1 MESVVK
7 LDSKGRILI
16 PVSFRKKLGISSD
29 TELVLMRGERKKE
42 VRMMPLS
49 DQTAAKCTVLLSN
62 SPGSLTD
69 VMEVLDMLNVGVLM
83 SESRNLMGNG
93 TSEWT
98 FVLDTSKSKEQI
110 KDIQSRLDSLNG
122 VKSANFSKKGSPVS
136 IG

>member
-1 MESVVK
+1 MKSVVK

-29 TELVLMRGERKKE
+29 TELVLMQGEMNKE
-42 VRMMPLS
+42 VRIMPLS
-49 DQTAAKCTVLLSN
+49 DQTAAKCTVLMSN
-62 SPGSLTD
+62 GPGSLTN

-98 FVLDTSKSKEQI
+98 FVLDTSKSKEQN
-110 KDIQSRLDSLNG
+110 KNIQSRLESLDG
-122 VKSANFSKKGSPVS
+122 VKSANFLKKESAVS

>member
-16 PVSFRKKLGISSD
+16 PVSFRKKLRISPD
-29 TELVLMRGERKKE
+29 TELVLLHGDRKNE

-49 DQTAAKCTVLLSN
+49 DQTAAKCKVLLSN
-62 SPGSLTD
+62 GPGNLTN

-83 SESRNLMGNG
+83 SESRSLMGNG

-98 FVLDTSKSKEQI
+98 FVLDTSKSNEQN
-110 KDIQSRLDSLNG
+110 KDIQSRLESLSG
-122 VKSANFSKKGSPVS
+122 VKSASFSKDESPVS
-136 IG
+136 VS

>member
-16 PVSFRKKLGISSD
+16 PVSFRKKLGISSE
-29 TELVLMRGERKKE
+29 TELVLMHSEKKKE

-62 SPGSLTD
+62 SPGSLTN

-110 KDIQSRLDSLNG
+110 KDIESRLDSLNG
-122 VKSANFSKKGSPVS
+122 VKSANFAKKESPES

>member
-16 PVSFRKKLGISSD
+16 PASFRKKLRIRSD
-29 TELVLMRGERKKE
+29 TELVLMQGDRKNE

-49 DQTAAKCTVLLSN
+49 DQTAAKCKILLSN
-62 SPGSLTD
+62 GPGNLTN

-98 FVLDTSKSKEQI
+98 FVLDTSKSNEQN
-110 KDIQSRLDSLNG
+110 KDIQIRLESLSG
-122 VKSANFSKKGSPVS
+122 VKSASFSNDEPSVS
-136 IG
+136 AC